1 MPTGRPIRL
10 PVDPWP
16 RASLGE
22 RAAVGS
28 VLMLLLAVPCAAAAF
43 TAMLGLLLVHH
54 ACRSY
59 DVGAAIRA
67 MIDRR

>member
-1 MPTGRPIRL
+1 MPTGRVFRL

-28 VLMLLLAVPCAAAAF
+28 VLIMLLAVPCAAAAL
-43 TAMLGLLLVHH
+43 ALMLALLLVQH
-54 ACRSY
+54 AARSY
-59 DVGAAIRA
+59 DLGTAIRA
-67 MIDRR
+67 RIDRR